1 MKKIFSFIAMC
12 LMALSSM
19 AQSQLVA
26 TLTHDGTTTSF
37 EGPNALQ
44 DALDRVNA
52 GDLITLSAGTFST
65 VNAEFTFFDNFTIRG
80 NGMEGPDATIINKN
94 VTLVHNADESSDLKI
109 EGVRFAG
116 DVQIQ
121 NAYYGIHVVDGAT
134 FKSCYL
140 NRMTAPYSNDRGR
153 HFHGTAKNFTFIDCK
168 IVNGA
173 EFYNSSSVSFINTIL
188 AKPITTGASHPDS
201 GDTGKDEVMLSF
213 DHSVHLIGGHPQGL
227 VKGTYRNSIL
237 TFVSNDI
244 YVEHYPQYVKLGEAV
259 SLENSIISGDI
270 NKTDVLFELCQ
281 STNTEYRPMTDVFA
295 TCTEASAVV
304 DDTYELTSSA
314 KALLSTDG
322 TTERGIYGGYA
333 PYTTAVTYPQ
343 FTTFE
348 IAEKAMNGKLN
359 VNIVAE

>member
-1 MKKIFSFIAMC
+1 MKKIFSLIAMC
-12 LMALSSM
+12 LVAMSVM

-37 EGPNALQ
+37 EGSNALQ
-44 DALDRVNA
+44 DALDRVQA

-65 VNAEFTFFDNFTIRG
+65 ANSEFTFYDNFTLRG
-80 NGMEGPDATIINKN
+80 NGMEGPNATIINKN
-94 VTLVHNADESSDLKI
+94 VTLVHNADESADLKI
-109 EGVRFAG
+109 EGMRFAG

-153 HFHGTAKNFTFIDCK
+153 HFHGTAKNFTFINCK

-173 EFYNSSSVSFINTIL
+173 EFYNSSSVSFINSIL

-213 DHSVHLIGGHPQGL
+213 DHSIHLMGGHPNGL
-227 VKGTYRNSIL
+227 IKGTYRNSII
-237 TFVSNDI
+237 TFSSNEY
-244 YVEHYPQYVKLGEAV
+244 YVDLYPYFVKLGEAV
-259 SLENSIISGDI
+259 NLENSIIAGDI

-281 STNTEYRPMTDVFA
+281 SLNSEYRTMADVFE
-295 TCTEASAVV
+295 TCTNVSEVV

-322 TTERGIYGGYA
+322 TTERGIHGGYA

>member
-1 MKKIFSFIAMC
+1 MKKNLSLIAMC
-12 LMALSSM
+12 LVSMGMM

-37 EGPNALQ
+37 EGSNALQ
-44 DALDRVNA
+44 DALDRVHA

-65 VNAEFTFFDNFTIRG
+65 ANSEFTFFDNFTLRG

-94 VTLVHNADESSDLKI
+94 VTLVHNADESADLKI

-153 HFHGTAKNFTFIDCK
+153 HFHGTAKNFTFINCK
-168 IVNGA
+168 IVNGV
-173 EFYNSSSVSFINTIL
+173 EFYNSSSVSFINSIL
-188 AKPITTGASHPDS
+188 AKTVTTGASHIDS
-201 GDTGKDEVMLSF
+201 GDTGKDEVMLTF
-213 DHSVHLIGGHPQGL
+213 DHSIQLCGCDPNL
-227 VKGTYRNSIL
+227 LYKGTYRNSII
-237 TFVSNDI
+237 TFNSNNDAVSWRPEI
-244 YVEHYPQYVKLGEAV
+244 VKLGEAV
-259 SLENSIISGDI
+259 NLENTIISGSI

-281 STNTEYRPMTDVFA
+281 STNSEYLPMEDVFE
-295 TCTEASAVV
+295 TCTNTAEVT

-322 TTERGIYGGYA
+322 TTERGIHGGYA